1 MIKKL
6 FKKEKRQQTSEQD
19 RKTSEQQGDNLASKW
34 HSVYTFLLLFEEPVK
49 QPEFSAFHE
58 AMMQRF
64 GEVLPMGDEPHMP
77 GKEGEILSFAL
88 MDHKV
93 YYKDKDQNYPSQLLL
108 IGPGPYERTGWNEMV
123 CSQFWACMDKE
134 SFLPRCK
141 YVMTAGNMMATGLPM
156 MEEYG
161 IMAEFADLLL
171 EQYPDCIGIYW
182 PHSQCLTPREYYQ
195 DSHWNNPA
203 FHFLDGGLNVR
214 FFSIQNS
221 DEMLFDTLGFTAIG
235 LPDLQF
241 HCKGLEP
248 DDVVGFL
255 RNVAAYLYENGDV
268 IENGNTVEGMH
279 HERLSLIHI

>member
-1 MIKKL
+1 
-6 FKKEKRQQTSEQD
+6 
-19 RKTSEQQGDNLASKW
+19 
-34 HSVYTFLLLFEEPVK
+34 
-49 QPEFSAFHE
+49 
-58 AMMQRF
+58 
-64 GEVLPMGDEPHMP
+64 
-77 GKEGEILSFAL
+77 
-88 MDHKV
+88 
-93 YYKDKDQNYPSQLLL
+93 
-108 IGPGPYERTGWNEMV
+108 
-123 CSQFWACMDKE
+123 
-134 SFLPRCK
+134 
-141 YVMTAGNMMATGLPM
+141 
-156 MEEYG
+156 
-161 IMAEFADLLL
+161 MAEFADLLL

-279 HERLSLIHI
+279 HERWVCRREDSLVGPLRMVLDINPGEYAGGGRREGT